1 MIITTLSGAAAGQV
15 LTMMLPPIEID
26 PGISW
31 NGESAGR
38 GFSGAPTRIN
48 LPSGRSKDK

>member
-1 MIITTLSGAAAGQV
+1 MI
-15 LTMMLPPIEID
+15 LPPIEID